1 MTTLNNKNHAHKNS
15 SLNPVPFMFG
25 LVSRVT
31 FPLFTLQFR
40 TQRFRKTL
48 PLGPDSWWVRT
59 IWEMRLSCLRSKET
73 MVVRLGKKLTF
84 ALISVKWMALLY
96 IKVKGVSWLAGL
108 LPEPSPPHSM
118 HSNSIHVHQFSKLTT
133 GQEGPT
139 FSWEAPWGLLP
150 QMGLFNVSFFIMMA
164 FCPKTFLSLFQ
175 LGFVYGAK
183 GIRKKKITPKTNSSF
198 ASGQEILILLTLFS
212 PSSCKTMHTCVI

>member
-48 PLGPDSWWVRT
+48 PLRPDSWWVRT

-73 MVVRLGKKLTF
+73 MGVRLGKKVYFFLNICKMNGSSVYQSKRSE
-84 ALISVKWMALLY
+84 LIGWATARA
-96 IKVKGVSWLAGL
+96 I
-108 LPEPSPPHSM
+108 PPPRPPPRSM

-183 GIRKKKITPKTNSSF
+183 GIRKKKSH
-198 ASGQEILILLTLFS
+198 QRQILHLLLVRKFWYY
-212 PSSCKTMHTCVI
+212 